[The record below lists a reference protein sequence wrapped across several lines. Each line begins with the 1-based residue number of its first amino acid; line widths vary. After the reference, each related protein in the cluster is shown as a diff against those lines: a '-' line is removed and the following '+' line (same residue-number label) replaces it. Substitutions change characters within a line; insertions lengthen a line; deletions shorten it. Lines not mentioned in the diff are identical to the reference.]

1 MFGDSSRE
9 FSFIELS
16 DLPFLFFFHGKA
28 NKFSRCISFMFEAE
42 GPGKWTFP
50 IPIICHVFA
59 VVFWEHNV
67 DLGCFSQQDLGVW
80 RSQQPHPVVLYL
92 FCLGAFS

>member
-16 DLPFLFFFHGKA
+16 DLPFLFFFSMAKPTNFHGAFRSCLKRKGQE
-28 NKFSRCISFMFEAE
+28 NGHSPFLSFVMFLQLFF
-42 GPGKWTFP
+42 GN
-50 IPIICHVFA
+50 IMSI
-59 VVFWEHNV
+59 
-67 DLGCFSQQDLGVW
+67 LGVFLGDHNNLI
-80 RSQQPHPVVLYL
+80 RLFLYL